1 MPDVNHT
8 FDLLFLFSLYHLECY
23 YDPADLDALVLH
35 DEDKDENDDDYYIG
49 TFIPLYEIVD
59 HALDMLKPDC
69 SYLNTPAPGDAD
81 TIFPNLAAYYL
92 YHARESLIPKDDT
105 PCLCSATD
113 LDPELP
119 TGYFDTTPAGMLYMG
134 VLCSNF
140 EGNGID
146 LEAFKQSTID
156 GLHDFYQKDGY
167 GKSLVE
173 DRIPIGPFKC
183 SPDDLKK

>member
-1 MPDVNHT
+1 MTDVNHT
-8 FDLLFLFSLYHLECY
+8 FDLLFLYSLYHLGCY

-35 DEDKDENDDDYYIG
+35 DENKNEDDDDYYIG

-69 SYLNTPAPGDAD
+69 IYLNTPAPGDAD

-105 PCLCSATD
+105 PCLCSAAD
-113 LDPELP
+113 LDPDLP
-119 TGYFDTTPAGMLYMG
+119 ADYFDTTPAGMLYMG

>member
-1 MPDVNHT
+1 MIDVHHT

-23 YDPADLDALVLH
+23 YDANGFDALILH
-35 DEDKDENDDDYYIG
+35 DNDKNEDDDDYYIG
-49 TFIPLYEIVD
+49 TYFSLQEIVN

-69 SYLNTPAPGDAD
+69 IYLNTLAPGEAAS
-81 TIFPNLAAYYL
+81 FYHNLAEYYL

-105 PCLCSATD
+105 PCLCSAAA
-113 LDPELP
+113 LDPDLP
-119 TGYFDTTPAGMLYMG
+119 TDYFDTMPAGMLYMG

-156 GLHDFYQKDGY
+156 GLHDFYRMSGY